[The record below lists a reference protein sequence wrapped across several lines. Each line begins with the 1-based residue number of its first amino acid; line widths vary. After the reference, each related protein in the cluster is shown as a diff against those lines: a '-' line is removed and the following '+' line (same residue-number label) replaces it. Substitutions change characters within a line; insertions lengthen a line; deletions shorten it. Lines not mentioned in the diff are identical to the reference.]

1 MSEAQGKKW
10 ELVKKGGLD
19 FVFAECNETKSIQH
33 IYHTMRQLNTD
44 KGSGTLKDVVLW
56 TLTLKRYSE
65 IAFFRM
71 HNGSKLL

>member
-44 KGSGTLKDVVLW
+44 KGSGTLKDVVL
-56 TLTLKRYSE
+56 
-65 IAFFRM
+65 
-71 HNGSKLL
+71 